1 MRGENKDEREDKG
14 RMKKI
19 IALMMALVMVLGMAG
34 CGESK
39 PAPDFDTLLQGVF
52 QSDSSDSEYTALLFD
67 RGNVELSA
75 ISSSGITTSGIGHY
89 EIDLSAMTINC
100 LFSSFRS
107 GTDFSRD
114 VVGLAFKLTFDGS
127 TLSLELDSDEF
138 FQTSEE
144 FRRFRWVLL
153 ERITP
158 TNTYV
163 YKYDSNGR
171 IIDDGEKQYTYNDN
185 NTLAT
190 YTYLGNTTTLVY
202 DANGVLVMGRDEDG
216 AYTTYEYDALG
227 RIDKTTYTVPSG
239 EIIKSGTEEFE
250 YDANGYVKKRT
261 VTLVWSSGSTSESYT
276 EYVNDSMGNVLVETM
291 DNGRTWVYEY
301 DEEGLPISCT
311 HDGTKK
317 DEYKYGWIELVGE
330 DYSAIN
336 RTL

>member
-1 MRGENKDEREDKG
+1 
-14 RMKKI
+14 MKKI

-89 EIDLSAMTINC
+89 EIDLSAMVLNC
-100 LFSSFRS
+100 LFSSFRR

-114 VVGLAFKLTFDGS
+114 VCLAFKLTLDGN
-127 TLSLELDSDEF
+127 TLSLELDGDKF
-138 FQTSEE
+138 FQTNEE

-158 TNTYV
+158 QYTYV
-163 YKYDSNGR
+163 YKYDSHGR

-190 YTYLGNTTTLVY
+190 YTYLEKTTSFVY
-202 DANGVLVMGRDEDG
+202 DTNDVLVMKKHADG
-216 AYTTYEYDALG
+216 AYTTLEYDALG
-227 RIDKTTYTVPSG
+227 RVSKENYVGVSG
-239 EIIKSGTEEFE
+239 GSMKSGTTEYE
-250 YDANGYVKKRT
+250 YDANSFVKK
-261 VTLVWSSGSTSESYT
+261 VTYTYVWPSGSSSTNIREYT
-276 EYVNDSMGNVLVETM
+276 NDSLGNVVVETW
-291 DNGRTWVYEY
+291 DNGRTWIYEY